1 MKRYIGHPRV
11 EGKAS
16 RQAHADLPPGTYERE
31 MSKEGF
37 FGPAAFF
44 HHRHPPTG
52 WSSFEGPLSPHAF
65 DFTSLKAVSA
75 DPWSAPDLLFNAQVR
90 IRFWRVS
97 GKMDALA
104 RNADGDELLFV
115 HQGRGD
121 LFCDFGHLA
130 FEAGDYIVLPRGTM
144 WRLECAEPA
153 AILLIEATNASYML
167 PEKGLV
173 GGHAIFD
180 PAMLDAPRVDE
191 AFLAQQDEKTW
202 RVAVKRRNAVSTV
215 TFPYNPLDAIGWH
228 GDLSACRIN
237 VRDIRPLMSHRYHLP
252 PSAHTTFVGN
262 RFVVCTFVPRP
273 FETDPGAI
281 KIPFFHNNDDYDE
294 VIFYHAGDFFSRDNI
309 HPGMVTLHPGGF
321 THGPHPKAL
330 SRMLVQSEARDRRVR
345 GHGGHARCAR
355 DRARRRE
362 GRVGRLRRQLER
374 RQIVKLASLTGGRD
388 GRLAVVSRD
397 LSRAALATDIAPTL
411 QAALDDW
418 RHAKPA
424 LATLAGEL
432 EAGRAK
438 SIVFNAD
445 DALSPLPRAYHWV
458 DGSAYVNHVELVRRA
473 RGATMPDSFW
483 TDPLVYQGGSDDF
496 LPPTADAPFGSEDWG
511 IDLEGEVAVVTDDV
525 PMGTNAAD
533 ARGHIQ
539 LVMLANDWSLRNLI
553 PAELAKGFGFYQSK
567 PATAFSPVAVTPDEL
582 GEAWKDAR
590 VHLPLVVHLN
600 GGPFGHPNAGVDM
613 TFDFG
618 QLIAHAAKTRRP
630 RRRQH
635 RGLRHRLQS
644 RPLAQ
649 ARPASP
655 SGACLKPW
663 NRANR

>member
-52 WSSFEGPLSPHAF
+52 WSSFDGPLSPHAF
-65 DFTSLKAVSA
+65 DFTKLEAVSA
-75 DPWSAPDLLFNAQVR
+75 HPWSAPDLLFNAQVR

-130 FEAGDYIVLPRGTM
+130 FQAGDYIVLPRGTM
-144 WRLECAEPA
+144 WRLECVEPA

-202 RVAVKRRNAVSTV
+202 RVAVKRRNAFSTV

-228 GDLSACRIN
+228 GDLSVCRIN

-309 HPGMVTLHPGGF
+309 HPGMLTFHPGGF

-330 SRMLVQSEARDRRVR
+330 ARMFE
-345 GHGGHARCAR
+345 
-355 DRARRRE
+355 
-362 GRVGRLRRQLER
+362 
-374 RQIVKLASLTGGRD
+374 
-388 GRLAVVSRD
+388 
-397 LSRAALATDIAPTL
+397 
-411 QAALDDW
+411 
-418 RHAKPA
+418 
-424 LATLAGEL
+424 
-432 EAGRAK
+432 
-438 SIVFNAD
+438 
-445 DALSPLPRAYHWV
+445 
-458 DGSAYVNHVELVRRA
+458 
-473 RGATMPDSFW
+473 
-483 TDPLVYQGGSDDF
+483 
-496 LPPTADAPFGSEDWG
+496 
-511 IDLEGEVAVVTDDV
+511 
-525 PMGTNAAD
+525 
-533 ARGHIQ
+533 
-539 LVMLANDWSLRNLI
+539 
-553 PAELAKGFGFYQSK
+553 QSK
-567 PATAFSPVAVTPDEL
+567 PATDEYAVMIDTRDPLDVTPAGHEVEWPAYVDS
-582 GEAWKDAR
+582 WKKR
-590 VHLPLVVHLN
+590 
-600 GGPFGHPNAGVDM
+600 
-613 TFDFG
+613 
-618 QLIAHAAKTRRP
+618 
-630 RRRQH
+630 
-635 RGLRHRLQS
+635 
-644 RPLAQ
+644 
-649 ARPASP
+649 
-655 SGACLKPW
+655 
-663 NRANR
+663 

>member
-16 RQAHADLPPGTYERE
+16 RQAHADLPPGTFERE

-65 DFTSLKAVSA
+65 DFTKLDAVA
-75 DPWSAPDLLFNAQVR
+75 AHPWSAPDLLYNASVR
-90 IRFWRVS
+90 IRFWRAS
-97 GKMDALA
+97 GRMDALA

-121 LFCDFGHLA
+121 LFCDFGRLA
-130 FEAGDYIVLPRGTM
+130 FEPGDYVVLPRGTM

-153 AILLIEATNASYML
+153 ALLLVEATNASYML

-191 AFLAQQDEKTW
+191 AFLAQQDEKPW
-202 RVAVKRRNAVSTV
+202 RVAVKRRGAVSTV

-228 GDLSACRIN
+228 GDLSVCRIN

-252 PSAHTTFVGN
+252 PSAHTTFVGS

-330 SRMLVQSEARDRRVR
+330 SRMLVQS
-345 GHGGHARCAR
+345 
-355 DRARRRE
+355 
-362 GRVGRLRRQLER
+362 
-374 RQIVKLASLTGGRD
+374 
-388 GRLAVVSRD
+388 
-397 LSRAALATDIAPTL
+397 
-411 QAALDDW
+411 
-418 RHAKPA
+418 
-424 LATLAGEL
+424 
-432 EAGRAK
+432 
-438 SIVFNAD
+438 
-445 DALSPLPRAYHWV
+445 
-458 DGSAYVNHVELVRRA
+458 
-473 RGATMPDSFW
+473 
-483 TDPLVYQGGSDDF
+483 
-496 LPPTADAPFGSEDWG
+496 
-511 IDLEGEVAVVTDDV
+511 
-525 PMGTNAAD
+525 
-533 ARGHIQ
+533 
-539 LVMLANDWSLRNLI
+539 
-553 PAELAKGFGFYQSK
+553 K
-567 PATAFSPVAVTPDEL
+567 PATDEYAVMVDTRDALEI
-582 GEAWKDAR
+582 GESARRVEWAGYVDSWK
-590 VHLPLVVHLN
+590 
-600 GGPFGHPNAGVDM
+600 GP
-613 TFDFG
+613 
-618 QLIAHAAKTRRP
+618 AAK
-630 RRRQH
+630 
-635 RGLRHRLQS
+635 
-644 RPLAQ
+644 
-649 ARPASP
+649 
-655 SGACLKPW
+655 
-663 NRANR
+663 